1 VYSVVLLGSAF
12 VAIDTNLV
20 LYEAVIVFQALL
32 VMIYVIHAV
41 ETRRDVLFV
50 LGLLMVGI
58 LIQVG
63 ASLLTYVLGSAFDL
77 GVVSTRAVGGRV
89 AGTLGHPN
97 SLGGF
102 LALLLPTAAALVV
115 APVAHWYR
123 WLAAVTFATGTVVL
137 GLSQSR
143 GGFLAYVA
151 AMIVLAGLVYWRRLV
166 PRTVL
171 VRGSILAIIPLSV
184 QIAVVGSR
192 LMDFDNAAALSR
204 LPLMRL
210 AFAMIQG
217 NAVWG
222 VGANN
227 FAAALDQY
235 VTVEYSTAWISTV
248 HNRYLLSWAET
259 GIIGLVALL
268 WFLVSILRRAFDV
281 VRSSDRFLAL
291 VAAGLLAGVFANMIH
306 MNVDIFNSR
315 PLVQLLW
322 LVAGLVI
329 AVERMAVNPTTGTM
343 S

>member
-1 VYSVVLLGSAF
+1 
-12 VAIDTNLV
+12 
-20 LYEAVIVFQALL
+20 
-32 VMIYVIHAV
+32 M
-41 ETRRDVLFV
+41 
-50 LGLLMVGI
+50 
-58 LIQVG
+58 
-63 ASLLTYVLGSAFDL
+63 
-77 GVVSTRAVGGRV
+77 
-89 AGTLGHPN
+89 
-97 SLGGF
+97 
-102 LALLLPTAAALVV
+102 LPTAAALVV
-115 APVAHWYR
+115 APVAQWYR

-143 GGFLAYVA
+143 GGFVAYVA
-151 AMIVLAGLVYWRRLV
+151 AMIVLVVLVYWRRLV
-166 PRTVL
+166 PRSVL
-171 VRGSILAIIPLSV
+171 VRGSVLAMIPLSL

-210 AFAMIQG
+210 AFAMIQE

-235 VTVEYSTAWISTV
+235 VTVEYSIAWISTV

-259 GIIGLVALL
+259 GVIGLVALL
-268 WFLVSILRRAFDV
+268 WFLVSILRRAFAV
-281 VRSSDRFLAL
+281 VRRSDRLLAL
-291 VAAGLLAGVFANMIH
+291 VAAGLLAGVLANMIH
-306 MNVDIFNSR
+306 MSVDIYNSR

-329 AVERMAVNPTTGTM
+329 AVERMSADPAARAA